1 MLYVIG
7 AFEVYHA
14 QKRVE
19 GSLGNFISSM
29 QRRVPF
35 S

>member
-1 MLYVIG
+1 MIIG
-7 AFEVYHA
+7 ILIESNQA

-19 GSLGNFISSM
+19 GSLGNFISYIHNK
-29 QRRVPF
+29 VPF